1 MFHRCVNFW
10 KAETSSSFSPGAALF
25 LRRCGSTACPR
36 GADAMCLGD
45 MKRKAQQGIAI
56 NERILEKKRLAL
68 WDAVQSKHNPKLP
81 SLSNLLQTKRFK
93 DLSAEYTV
101 NSCAEA
107 ILKAIMP
114 SAPHQCTRAARETV
128 LARSGALMMYRMYSL
143 ELQICAFLRN

>member
-1 MFHRCVNFW
+1 
-10 KAETSSSFSPGAALF
+10 
-25 LRRCGSTACPR
+25 
-36 GADAMCLGD
+36 MCLGD

-114 SAPHQCTRAARETV
+114 SAPLDLQESA
-128 LARSGALMMYRMYSL
+128 ARSGELPAGLAAACGALL
-143 ELQICAFLRN
+143 PLRYTNNDVLAGG